1 VVLTRS
7 YLALAV
13 TRGLWVC
20 LVPELPA
27 QLLMSPLTSGVASW
41 RHCLLLFL
49 SALAPSLAPWTATS
63 GDASPLLIRAG

>member
-1 VVLTRS
+1 VVLTWS

-20 LVPELPA
+20 LVPVLPA

-49 SALAPSLAPWTATS
+49 SALAPWTATS